1 MVRVGVKTSIAW
13 EKAGFTIIG
22 EAANAVEAL
31 NKIAVLQP
39 DVVVTDISMPGMN
52 GLELIAEI
60 RKKYPDIT
68 CVILTN
74 YEDFKYAQNAIE
86 LGVSYYLLKSDL
98 NTDSILPFFEKLRSN
113 LLPKATKTVLTYN
126 KTDLLKK

>member
-1 MVRVGVKTSIAW
+1 MLKKYDRLCRILIVDDEFLVRVGVKTSIAW

-22 EAANAVEAL
+22 KAANAVEAL

-60 RKKYPDIT
+60 RKKYAVDR
-68 CVILTN
+68 
-74 YEDFKYAQNAIE
+74 
-86 LGVSYYLLKSDL
+86 KS
-98 NTDSILPFFEKLRSN
+98 
-113 LLPKATKTVLTYN
+113 VV
-126 KTDLLKK
+126 